1 MRDKK
6 VGFRVNP
13 EERRIL
19 DKLAKLAGL
28 NLAEYLRHK
37 SIDEPVV
44 ALGEPVHED

>member
-13 EERRIL
+13 EERKLL
-19 DKLAKLAGL
+19 DKLARLAGL
-28 NLAEYLRHK
+28 NLAEYLRRK

-44 ALGEPVHED
+44 ALGEPVNED